1 MLFIDVQDG
10 LATVTETAQEE
21 VLNHCP
27 VQVEKISCNILFLS
41 HLDIVNEL
49 LISLLPEAHGSRKL
63 PKASSTGTMSSD
75 DLDENALQ
83 EAGMF
88 FCPFCILMADN
99 AVVDFSSSVC
109 RERRGFI

>member
-1 MLFIDVQDG
+1 MVFIDVQDG
-10 LATVTETAQEE
+10 LAKVTETAQEE

-27 VQVEKISCNILFLS
+27 VQVEKILFLLLS

-49 LISLLPEAHGSRKL
+49 LISLLSEAHGSRKL

-83 EAGMF
+83 EAGIIF
-88 FCPFCILMADN
+88 LPFLYSNGRHC
-99 AVVDFSSSVC
+99 SC
-109 RERRGFI
+109 